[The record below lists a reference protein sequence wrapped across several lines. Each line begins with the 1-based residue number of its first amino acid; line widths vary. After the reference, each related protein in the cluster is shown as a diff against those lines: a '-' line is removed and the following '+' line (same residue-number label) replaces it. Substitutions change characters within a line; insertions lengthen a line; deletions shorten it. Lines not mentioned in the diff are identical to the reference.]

1 MEFQTCHSIGDAA
14 GTQKKKE
21 KPTDWASNQ
30 MSTFRVVPPMC
41 AGNKQRTRP
50 HVWNFQGLHRQGRKE
65 DSLTRLPIYKH
76 ANAIRL
82 CWQPANQFGRQW
94 RRSSSKFV
102 SCRKE
107 ENLCVQNTERRSRCC
122 HRVTASLP
130 EKWVFGSVHSSP
142 SKILYAAGVLFIIDG
157 DFLSLLFNMKNG
169 RKSDEGLECQ
179 RLPFP

>member
-50 HVWNFQGLHRQGRKE
+50 HVWNFKGYIDREEKKTLWPVYQYINTRTRYDCVGSPLISSGASGEEARQNLFRVAKK
-65 DSLTRLPIYKH
+65 RI
-76 ANAIRL
+76 
-82 CWQPANQFGRQW
+82 
-94 RRSSSKFV
+94 FV
-102 SCRKE
+102 SKTQRE
-107 ENLCVQNTERRSRCC
+107 EAVAVIVLRLRYRRNE
-122 HRVTASLP
+122 SL
-130 EKWVFGSVHSSP
+130 V
-142 SKILYAAGVLFIIDG
+142 LYTLHAAGVLFIIDG

-169 RKSDEGLECQ
+169 RESDEGLECQ

>member
-1 MEFQTCHSIGDAA
+1 
-14 GTQKKKE
+14 
-21 KPTDWASNQ
+21 

-130 EKWVFGSVHSSP
+130 EKWVFGSVHSSRCWRFIYYRRRF
-142 SKILYAAGVLFIIDG
+142 SFSFVQYEKWKKKRRGFRMSAAAVSVNYFLYYWLPH
-157 DFLSLLFNMKNG
+157 
-169 RKSDEGLECQ
+169 
-179 RLPFP
+179 RLAKFPIEIE